1 MPAAEGG
8 EPMTAIDWLIAVAG
22 VALVIIAIVLILV
35 IWAAPVTGQ
44 PVF

>member
-1 MPAAEGG
+1 
-8 EPMTAIDWLIAVAG
+8 MTAIDWLIAVAG